1 LVLAGLNPTENI
13 PSTYGGDLVLK
24 GGFGGAN
31 NDLYGE
37 VRIKSG
43 TIGSNFE
50 WHFTVDKKIKLPAG
64 GDIVDSTGASVLGG
78 GFSGS
83 YNDLTNKPSIFS
95 GAYADLTGKP
105 SLATVATSGSYND
118 LTNKPTIPT
127 DVNQLADSSSLLPA
141 AQVRVITKNANFTAE
156 AGKTYWLDSGTS
168 AKTVTLPASPT
179 TGDWVKIYDGS
190 LNWTTYNL
198 TVSGNGNQIRTVN
211 TMGASTWNTAANSV
225 TLNQNAISPT
235 GPLGAVFIWN
245 GTHWYSAA

>member
-1 LVLAGLNPTENI
+1 VTTGTGPGGNNQADSLVLAGLNPTENI
-13 PSTYGGDLVLK
+13 PSTYGGDLILK

-31 NDLYGE
+31 NDLFGE

-78 GFSGS
+78 GSSF
-83 YNDLTNKPSIFS
+83 
-95 GAYADLTGKP
+95 
-105 SLATVATSGSYND
+105 SGSYND

-156 AGKTYWLDSGTS
+156 SGKTYWLDSGTS

-179 TGDWVKIYDGS
+179 AGDWVKIYDGS

-211 TMGASTWNTAANSV
+211 IMGAPTWNSAANSV